1 MKFTRIISI
10 SALAISAAFI
20 TGCTTNG
27 PLSGPYHV
35 TAYKPNNPDRV
46 SVKVALSTQ
55 HIFVMEG
62 NRCLM
67 AVQGTVGEAK
77 NPTPRGNYHIEAKI
91 RDKRSGTF
99 GFTSSGGPADA
110 HKGQNVAVGY
120 PMAFWC
126 EFAPGCGF
134 HQGFVWSEPRT
145 HGCIRL
151 HKEAAARLFALVKIG
166 TPVSI
171 ENTQPEDATFGKTV
185 QRLDQRNDPDP
196 PTSQLMS
203 KNWFS
208 DPSTPLLID
217 QPQQA
222 AQ

>member
-1 MKFTRIISI
+1 MKFIRSISI
-10 SALAISAAFI
+10 LALTAGAMFI
-20 TGCTTNG
+20 TGCANG
-27 PLSGPYHV
+27 PVHTAYSV
-35 TAYKPNNPDRV
+35 TAYKPHDPSRV
-46 SVKVALSTQ
+46 SVKVSLSRQ
-55 HIFVMEG
+55 NIYVMEG
-62 NRCLM
+62 NRLLM

-77 NPTPRGNYHIEAKI
+77 NPTPKGNFHIEAKI

-110 HKGQNVAVGY
+110 HLGQIVAVGY

-126 EFAPGCGF
+126 EFAPGYGF

-151 HKEAAARLFALVKIG
+151 HKEAAARLFALVRIG

-171 ENTQPEDATFGKTV
+171 ETTQPEDAKFGSSV
-185 QRLDQRNDPDP
+185 QKLDQRNDPNP

-203 KNWFS
+203 KNWFT

-217 QPQQA
+217 EPAKQ
-222 AQ
+222 